1 MWARIIYRVMVNP
14 ISYWAEL
21 GLVFL
26 AQNTNAT
33 NIDKDFKNPDVKC
46 FQGLVGSLV
55 GVIFNPASLEK
66 LKQKCEFELAKA
78 LRMILRGRDTVSN
91 LLSCREGAETS
102 HRSGWEEKAVAIL
115 ELQLIDSM
123 CHRYQYYSSYLI
135 SGFDPFLQLES
146 SFPRSPTASLV
157 RREFED

>member
-55 GVIFNPASLEK
+55 GVIFNPVSLEK

-78 LRMILRGRDTVSN
+78 LRMILRGGDAMFNSIA
-91 LLSCREGAETS
+91 CREGAETS
-102 HRSGWEEKAVAIL
+102 RRSGWEEKIGAFL
-115 ELQLIDSM
+115 EL
-123 CHRYQYYSSYLI
+123 
-135 SGFDPFLQLES
+135 
-146 SFPRSPTASLV
+146 
-157 RREFED
+157 